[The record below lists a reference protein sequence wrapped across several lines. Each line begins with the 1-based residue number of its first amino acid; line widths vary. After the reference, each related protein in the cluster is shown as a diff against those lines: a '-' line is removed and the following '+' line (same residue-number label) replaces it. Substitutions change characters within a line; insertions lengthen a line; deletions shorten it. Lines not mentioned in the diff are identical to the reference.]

1 MLTQHKR
8 LIRKSTGW
16 DLNPG
21 KRICNPRR
29 SRSDT
34 RAVIDG
40 LRACISTQ
48 PIPIWGLKSAY
59 VCVHCSSPQDV

>member
-1 MLTQHKR
+1 
-8 LIRKSTGW
+8 
-16 DLNPG
+16 
-21 KRICNPRR
+21 
-29 SRSDT
+29 
-34 RAVIDG
+34 VIDG